1 MMKLF
6 LLLALLT
13 GSEGSSEVVGLLGG
27 GVTLPC
33 TYDIGRYG
41 RLSVCWGRGSI
52 PASGCRDQLVSTNG
66 LEATGASD
74 RHRLLGRLE
83 DGDVSM
89 TILNVSRADAGRYG
103 CRVDIP
109 GWFNDDKH
117 HFDVV
122 VEEAS
127 ETTTSMTSTGEST
140 TNQGTPATTQSTRGH
155 VPSTLRRPTS
165 SSSSIAAELSGGPGP
180 EKPLGRWSSPRW
192 SSGLRPESLRWRTS
206 TRWRLTRASTSSAPE
221 PTNPPPP
228 PPDPT
233 TLGAGTPSSITL
245 ELLPMMQHEL
255 VIEVLHRGRGVT
267 FSMASTVL
275 LLYQHLRVLLPL
287 RPHASC
293 SLVWNLSRCFSS
305 NFFND
310 GSVILSSIITTKW
323 V

>member
-165 SSSSIAAELSGGPGP
+165 SSSSIAAEG
-180 EKPLGRWSSPRW
+180 SS
-192 SSGLRPESLRWRTS
+192 SVSVV
-206 TRWRLTRASTSSAPE
+206 
-221 PTNPPPP
+221 
-228 PPDPT
+228 
-233 TLGAGTPSSITL
+233 
-245 ELLPMMQHEL
+245 L
-255 VIEVLHRGRGVT
+255 VC
-267 FSMASTVL
+267 VL
-275 LLYQHLRVLLPL
+275 LGLAALVVSAVIALRRTRPGKTSRPL
-287 RPHASC
+287 
-293 SLVWNLSRCFSS
+293 VFSS
-305 NFFND
+305 VEFR
-310 GSVILSSIITTKW
+310 SSSREPA
-323 V
+323 VENVYQMEADEGEYEFCP